1 MTATRP
7 RPSLLPLDLPAH
19 RLVAGLAGGD
29 DCAWLDSGMRTST
42 SGRWSFLT
50 LPPSAVLIAEGE
62 RLRVRGAGAGD
73 GSDAARLLA
82 SVDGAPLIE
91 GLEAAFT
98 RIGLAPWPDGVDEED
113 GVPPFP
119 GGLVGFL
126 SYDLGRSF
134 ERIPDSAE
142 DDAHVPHVGLAV
154 ADTVVAIDH
163 DRDRAWLCRCFP
175 GTDPDDPAE
184 REVLS
189 RRAAEIRRAC
199 EGPAASR
206 PPFRLVG
213 PPRSDLSSR
222 DYRGRVRRI
231 RERIGAGDV
240 YQVNLAQRLEATCE
254 GDPLTAYR
262 RLRVLSPAPYGA
274 FLRLAGLTF
283 ASNSP
288 ERFLKVD
295 GGAADSRPVKGTR
308 PRLATPAGDAAA
320 LGELVASVK
329 DRAELA
335 MIVDLVRNDL
345 GRVAV
350 PGGVHVPCPRA
361 IESYATVH
369 HGVGDVRA
377 RLSPGTSPLDW
388 LRATF
393 PPGSVTG
400 CPKVRALALIDG
412 LEPHRRGV
420 YCGAIGYLSF
430 TGHADLSVAIR
441 TATFHEG
448 RVTLGVGGGVVWDSR
463 PDEEYRESLVKA
475 AAWLKALGSAE
486 GVDPGTTGA

>member
-1 MTATRP
+1 MTALLP
-7 RPSLLPLDLPAH
+7 RPLLLPLDLPAH
-19 RLVAGLAGGD
+19 RLVEGLAGGD
-29 DCAWLDSGMRTST
+29 DCGWLDSGMRTAT
-42 SGRWSFLT
+42 TGRWSFLT
-50 LPPSAVLIAEGE
+50 LPPPAVLVAEGE
-62 RLRVRGAGAGD
+62 RLRVRLAGAGD
-73 GSDAARLLA
+73 GSGAARLLA
-82 SVDGAPLIE
+82 SLDGAPLIA
-91 GLEAAFT
+91 GLEEAFS
-98 RIGLAPWPDGVDEED
+98 RLGLAPWPEGVEEDD

-119 GGLVGFL
+119 GGLAGFL

-134 ERIPDSAE
+134 ERIPGSAE

-175 GTDPDDPAE
+175 GADPDDPAE
-184 REVLS
+184 REALS
-189 RRAAEIRRAC
+189 RSAGEVRRAC
-199 EGPAASR
+199 AGPAAPR

-213 PPRSDLSSR
+213 PPRSDLSPR
-222 DYRGRVRRI
+222 DYQDRVRRI

-240 YQVNLAQRLEATCE
+240 YQVNLAQRLEAACE

-274 FLRLAGLTF
+274 FLRVAGLTI

-308 PRLATPAGDAAA
+308 PRLAAPAGDAASR
-320 LGELVASVK
+320 GDLVASEK

-350 PGGVHVPCPRA
+350 PGGVHVPCSRA

-377 RLSPGTSPLDW
+377 RLRPGTSPLDW

-400 CPKVRALALIDG
+400 CPKVRALALIDA

-430 TGHADLSVAIR
+430 TGHADMNVAIR
-441 TATFHEG
+441 TAMFHGG

-475 AAWLKALGSAE
+475 AAWLEALGGAG
-486 GVDPGTTGA
+486 GVDPGALEA